1 MRPTRDIRNHVSR
14 SIRDPYNL
22 GSDYANTELR
32 NRYPDCVT
40 ESLLPGKRELYY
52 QTRIV
57 LHFLG
62 LRSQFLSNAF
72 IP

>member
-40 ESLLPGKRELYY
+40 ESLSLVKESYIIKLELCF
-52 QTRIV
+52 I
-57 LHFLG
+57 FLV
-62 LRSQFLSNAF
+62 
-72 IP
+72 